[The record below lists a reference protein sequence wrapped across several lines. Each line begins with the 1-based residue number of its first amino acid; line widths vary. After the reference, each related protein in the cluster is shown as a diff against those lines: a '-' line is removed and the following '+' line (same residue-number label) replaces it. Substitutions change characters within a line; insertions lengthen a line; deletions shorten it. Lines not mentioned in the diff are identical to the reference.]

1 MMIRPMSIRF
11 GIRLPPCEPPRQVAE
26 LARAAEAGGFDD
38 IWVPDSQILAGVL
51 LDPYITLGVCADMT
65 RKAQLGV
72 GVANPFTRH
81 PAATAASILSLDEHS
96 GGRAILGM
104 GAGGS
109 ALTTIGQREEHLR
122 GIHFSRREAT
132 RDAIVLLKD
141 LFSGKEIEFD
151 GRPVRLKRAL
161 RNIPIHLAATGP
173 KMLRLA
179 GAVAD
184 GVIIQVGFHPGPMAF
199 AIEQVRQG
207 AEEAGRPF
215 DEIEIICSAFTS
227 IHRDRALAVRRI
239 KPVVAWLYAAAP
251 HALDLAGV
259 SYSRRLPGRPIYP
272 DISHPYDHE
281 DAMRE
286 AETFVSDEAADKL
299 ALVGTPEEAVD
310 RLKALAAEVRID
322 RFFLRNFPTFE
333 LPRDLVRDMSEVV
346 IPGFRR

>member
-1 MMIRPMSIRF
+1 M
-11 GIRLPPCEPPRQVAE
+11 
-26 LARAAEAGGFDD
+26 
-38 IWVPDSQILAGVL
+38 
-51 LDPYITLGVCADMT
+51 
-65 RKAQLGV
+65 
-72 GVANPFTRH
+72 
-81 PAATAASILSLDEHS
+81 
-96 GGRAILGM
+96 
-104 GAGGS
+104 
-109 ALTTIGQREEHLR
+109 
-122 GIHFSRREAT
+122 
-132 RDAIVLLKD
+132 KD